1 MALTDEQRSLLQ
13 LLLQGQSYEDIGSL
27 LGEEPGHVRGRA
39 RAALTEIGGADPDAR
54 VGLSDFLLGQADPI
68 GRADAVRQLQN
79 DPEANFLAQTLVAQL
94 RLLSPQAQLPDV
106 PPMRGGR
113 GARAAAPPPPDSGA
127 GAPGAHPGPAAPG
140 STPSA
145 PPTGQGGEG
154 PLARVRAALRGLG
167 GGDPRRSKALVAIGL
182 LAILVIAVVLVVLLA
197 GGDDGDGD
205 GGETGTETTAAS
217 DELTIVQL
225 APLQEGGEASGQAV
239 FAQAGDQPLLQINLV
254 GLQPAGKGQTYIVW
268 LYSSDRAAFPLA
280 RDQVA
285 ENGALTGAAAVP
297 QAVVPLLG
305 QFGCVDVSLASNA
318 ETRKALQQA
327 VDGQSLPAHSGESV
341 LRGEIPASAGEQA
354 ASGAASQCD
363 RAAAQPQGDQ

>member
-113 GARAAAPPPPDSGA
+113 GARA
-127 GAPGAHPGPAAPG
+127 PGAHPGPAAPG

-197 GGDDGDGD
+197 GGDGDGDGD

-254 GLQPAGKGQTYIVW
+254 GLRPAGKGQTYIVW

>member
-1 MALTDEQRSLLQ
+1 MALTEEQRSLLQ

-27 LGEEPGHVRGRA
+27 LGEEPGHARGRA

-79 DPEANFLAQTLVAQL
+79 DPETNSLAQTLVAQL

-106 PPMRGGR
+106 PPLRGGR
-113 GARAAAPPPPDSGA
+113 GAPARASA
-127 GAPGAHPGPAAPG
+127 GPAAPRLRR
-140 STPSA
+140 PA
-145 PPTGQGGEG
+145 RRPPG
-154 PLARVRAALRGLG
+154 RAARDRSLAS
-167 GGDPRRSKALVAIGL
+167 RRPCAASAAAIPGARRPSVAIGL
-182 LAILVIAVVLVVLLA
+182 LAVLVIAVVLVVLLA
-197 GGDDGDGD
+197 GGDDDD
-205 GGETGTETTAAS
+205 GGGGATGTETTAAS

-341 LRGEIPASAGEQA
+341 LRGEIPASPGEQA

-363 RAAAQPQGDQ
+363 RAAAQPQGGQ

>member
-1 MALTDEQRSLLQ
+1 MALTEEQRSLLQ

-27 LGEEPGHVRGRA
+27 LGEEPGHARGRA

-79 DPEANFLAQTLVAQL
+79 DPETNSLAQTLVAQL

-106 PPMRGGR
+106 PPLRGGR
-113 GARAAAPPPPDSGA
+113 GA
-127 GAPGAHPGPAAPG
+127 PGTHPGPAAPG

-145 PPTGQGGEG
+145 PPTGQGREG
-154 PLARVRAALRGLG
+154 PLARVQAALRGLG

-182 LAILVIAVVLVVLLA
+182 LAVLVIAVVLVVLLA
-197 GGDDGDGD
+197 GGDDDD
-205 GGETGTETTAAS
+205 GGGGATGTETTAAS

-341 LRGEIPASAGEQA
+341 LRGEIPASPGEQA

-363 RAAAQPQGDQ
+363 RAAAQPQGGQ